1 MRLLRLK
8 SVSSPWLP
16 SPRSTDWKETHQK
29 AQEVQGVTPQT
40 GAASLASA
48 FLGKDTEMLT
58 GSSPKDWDPWV
69 SAWAIQGCWRRFQNI
84 AKAFK
89 CTSPL
94 FQHSHTSWDL
104 SYGCKAGMRVK
115 MYVQGY
121 KHCLFVKQKP
131 GKHPSPY
138 QKKTNKLWSMYMMR
152 SQGEGRMR
160 NHWLLVWASPRHT
173 VECKETKY
181 RILSAASLWVKGWEI
196 WKYMWIIS
204 ISGLPL

>member
-1 MRLLRLK
+1 MTTLPEEHRLK
-8 SVSSPWLP
+8 GNTPKGSRSAGSHP
-16 SPRSTDWKETHQK
+16 SNWGCLAGLGFPRKGHWDVNRVLSK
-29 AQEVQGVTPQT
+29 GLR
-40 GAASLASA
+40 SLS
-48 FLGKDTEMLT
+48 LGMSNSRMLE
-58 GSSPKDWDPWV
+58 
-69 SAWAIQGCWRRFQNI
+69 AISEYCQSFQMHI
-84 AKAFK
+84 SFV
-89 CTSPL
+89 P
-94 FQHSHTSWDL
+94 HSHTSWDL

-152 SQGEGRMR
+152 SQGEGRMK

-181 RILSAASLWVKGWEI
+181 RILSAVSLWVKGWEI